1 MHEVQLFNNIIPHI
15 FMGAKIK
22 LLDILGFFLDNKRKE
37 TWIYMLVFLNLNH
50 LILKGYHVERVL
62 NYGKACG
69 LITDFISFR

>member
-37 TWIYMLVFLNLNH
+37 TWIYMLVFLNLIIWFWKVTLETAMSN
-50 LILKGYHVERVL
+50 VFWTM
-62 NYGKACG
+62 GKRAV
-69 LITDFISFR
+69 